1 MAILATA
8 WPNRVGR
15 YLAGRGHG
23 HGLETSLCA
32 VFPSSLTSSHPSWTA
47 PTSDI
52 PTFSR
57 PSLRPSQDC
66 PPRSH
71 TQVPLDPCRVLFSPR
86 LQTHSR

>member
-52 PTFSR
+52 PT
-57 PSLRPSQDC
+57 
-66 PPRSH
+66 
-71 TQVPLDPCRVLFSPR
+71 
-86 LQTHSR
+86 